1 MGWYRMIEVKGL
13 RRSYKT
19 GDFVQKAL
27 DGVTLNFRDN
37 EFVAVLGP
45 SGSGK
50 TTLLN
55 ILGGLD
61 HADGGDIVING
72 TSTKDYRS
80 SDWDTYRNHRIG
92 FVFQSYNLIPHQTI
106 LSNVELALTLSGVGR
121 AERKR
126 RAAEALAEVG
136 LGDHLHKKPSQLS
149 GGQMQRVA
157 IARALVNNPDIVLA
171 DEPTGALDT
180 ETGIQVMDIL
190 KKVADDRLVIMV
202 THNPELAEEYATR
215 IVRLADGHIISDSD
229 AFNPFNDS
237 AIVGVPDPANE
248 AARAAATAAALNA
261 ATAVHVDD
269 SGQGAG
275 GKEKKASMGF
285 LTALALSFNNLMTKK
300 GRTFLT
306 AFAGSIGIIGIAA
319 ILALSNGVNNY
330 ILDTE
335 EEALTS
341 YPLTVTKSSFDVS
354 SLLTAT
360 MGYTTGSDSEGSGD
374 GEFSTSN
381 SIPESTIMTD
391 MFAKVKNNDLSA
403 FKQYLESGESG
414 IDEYVNTIQYDY
426 GIEVNAFSP
435 DTSSGVTQLNPSS
448 MKSVFQNGI
457 SSSALSSSSGM
468 SSFDEM
474 LDNREML
481 EDQMDVVAGRW
492 PENYNEAV
500 LVLNSSGAISDY
512 TLYSLGVYDTSV
524 MEDMVKQALN
534 GEEVVVPETSGDFT
548 YDDALNLSFKVV
560 PASSMYR
567 YNEEQGT
574 WTDMSKDEE
583 YMKEQV
589 NQGIDLKVVGVVKP
603 ASASSSAVLNE
614 GVAYTPELT
623 QKLMEMAASSD
634 IVKQQLASPDVDVF
648 TGKTF
653 EELQD
658 SQASDFDMSSM
669 FKVDEEA
676 LSNAFGFDSSSLD
689 FSGMDL
695 SGMDMSSMDLSGLS
709 LDASSLDMSGAD
721 MSGLFD
727 SDTMAALIANAPQ
740 PDFSQMNPSINDEQR
755 AAITAVSGQITGG
768 FAPYVI
774 AQGGTLADFQD
785 SAKMQQYWAAYLQ
798 TESVQQ
804 QVAQLNALMGQ
815 AYGEAL
821 QTAMQ
826 DYMTNQYAPY
836 MQQAMGNLI
845 SQAAQA
851 MATEM
856 ATQMATQMA
865 AATGQLG
872 SQLSSAIGSSLT
884 SQMSGLSDSLQSAF
898 SFDADA
904 FAQAIQFNM
913 TQEDLVSLLTNYMNA
928 DELTYDGNLEKL
940 GYASLDNP
948 ESIGI
953 YPKDFAAKEKV
964 LSIID
969 GYNQR
974 MTDEGNDSRTIQ
986 YSDIAGTLMSSVTD
1000 IVNMIS
1006 IVLIAFVSI
1015 SLVVSSIMIGIIT
1028 YISVLE
1034 RKKEIGILR
1043 AMGASKGN
1051 VANVFNAETIIE
1063 GLIAGVFAIG
1073 FVVLVS
1079 IPVNAIV
1086 AASFD
1091 VENVMILPWVSGL
1104 VLIGVSVLLTFVAG
1118 LIPSGNASRRDPVE
1132 ALRTE

>member
-1 MGWYRMIEVKGL
+1 MGRYRMIEVKGL

-92 FVFQSYNLIPHQTI
+92 FVFQSYNLIPHQSI

-126 RAAEALAEVG
+126 RAAEALIEVG
-136 LGDHLHKKPSQLS
+136 LGDHLHKRPSQLS

-180 ETGIQVMDIL
+180 ETGVQVMDIL

-229 AFNPFNDS
+229 AYNPFNDS

-248 AARAAATAAALNA
+248 AARAASAADALAAATNVVIEDD
-261 ATAVHVDD
+261 AVR
-269 SGQGAG
+269 SKSQ
-275 GKEKKASMGF
+275 KKASMSF
-285 LTALALSFNNLMTKK
+285 FTALALSFNNLMTKK

-330 ILDTE
+330 ILETE
-335 EEALTS
+335 EDALTS
-341 YPLTVTKSSFDVS
+341 YPLTVTKSSFDYS
-354 SLLTAT
+354 SLITAT
-360 MGYTTGSDSEGSGD
+360 MGYTTGDDSSSEG
-374 GEFSTSN
+374 GEFSSSN
-381 SIPESTIMTD
+381 SIPESSIMTD
-391 MFAKVKNNDLSA
+391 MFAQVKNNDLSA
-403 FKQYLESGESG
+403 FKKFLESDESG
-414 IDEYVNTIQYDY
+414 ISPYVNTIQYNY
-426 GIEVNAFSP
+426 GVEANVFQP

-457 SSSALSSSSGM
+457 SMSALSSSSGM
-468 SSFDEM
+468 SSFNEM
-474 LDNREML
+474 IDDREML
-481 EDQMDVVAGRW
+481 EDQMNVVVGRW

-500 LVLNSSGAISDY
+500 LVLNSSGGISDY
-512 TLYSLGVYDTSV
+512 TLYSIGVHDPSA
-524 MEDMVKQALN
+524 MEDMVKRALN
-534 GEEVVVPETSGDFT
+534 GEEVVAPETSTDFS
-548 YDDALNLSFKVV
+548 YDDALGLTFKVV
-560 PASSMYR
+560 PASNMYR
-567 YNEEQGT
+567 YNAEQNT

-583 YMKEQV
+583 FMKEQV
-589 NQGIDLKVVGVVKP
+589 ANGIDLKIVGVVQP
-603 ASASSSAVLNE
+603 ASASSAILLDE

-623 QKLMEMAASSD
+623 RKLMEDAASSD
-634 IVKQQLASPDVDVF
+634 IVKQQMANPDVDVF

-669 FKVDEEA
+669 FNVDEDA
-676 LSNAFGFDSSSLD
+676 LSKAFGFDTSSLD
-689 FSGMDL
+689 FSNMDL
-695 SGMDMSSMDLSGLS
+695 SGMDMSGLDMSALSF
-709 LDASSLDMSGAD
+709 DADSLDMSGMD
-721 MSGLFD
+721 MSSAFD
-727 SDTMAALIANAPQ
+727 SDTMAALIANAPE
-740 PDFSQMNPSINDEQR
+740 PDFSQMNPSVSEEQQ
-755 AAITAVSGQITGG
+755 AAIATISGQITGG
-768 FAPYVI
+768 FTPYVI

-785 SAKMQQYWAAYLQ
+785 TAKMQQYWAAYLQ

-804 QVAQLNALMGQ
+804 QVAQLNALLGQ

-836 MQQAMGNLI
+836 MQQAMGEMMA
-845 SQAAQA
+845 QAAQA
-851 MATEM
+851 MATELATEM
-856 ATQMATQMA
+856 AAQMAVA
-865 AATGQLG
+865 SGQLG
-872 SQLSSAIGSSLT
+872 SELSSAIGSSLS
-884 SQMSGLSDSLQSAF
+884 SQMSGLSSSLQSAF

-904 FAQAIQFNM
+904 FANAIQFNM

-928 DELTYDGNLEKL
+928 DELTYDGNLDKL

-948 ESIGI
+948 QSISI
-953 YPKDFAAKEKV
+953 YPKDFPAKEEV
-964 LSIID
+964 LKIID
-969 GYNQR
+969 NYNER
-974 MTDEGNDSRTIQ
+974 MTQQGNDDRTIQ

-1063 GLIAGVFAIG
+1063 GLIAGVFAIA

-1086 AASFD
+1086 ETSFD
-1091 VENVMILPWVSGL
+1091 VPNVMILPWVSGL
-1104 VLIGVSVLLTFVAG
+1104 ILICVSVILTFVAG